1 MVTGITEGVK
11 ISVETVFQ
19 DEFSNP
25 MNEVFLFAYK
35 IEIQNLTDHYI
46 QLKRRN
52 WTIFDSSGSVREV
65 EGSGVVGEQPII
77 APGNTHSYVS
87 ACNLTTDIGSM
98 KGYYSM
104 TRFPDESV
112 FQVEIPQFELIVPH
126 RLN

>member
-35 IEIQNLTDHYI
+35 IEIQNLTDQYI

-52 WTIFDSSGSVREV
+52 WTIFDSNGSVREV

-77 APGNTHSYVS
+77 APGNAHSYVS
-87 ACNLTTDIGSM
+87 ACNLTTDMGSM

-112 FQVEIPQFELIVPH
+112 FQVEIPQFELIAPH